1 MSLKAD
7 YVNVESPAQ
16 QRLVTRAG
24 RAVNMY
30 RQGVNQMYAN
40 YPSFIANLIGF
51 VLYSLT
57 ISFFDWRILIVII
70 VMTVVGSILEAKAR
84 KYQADIM
91 DDRYKIWGRLYYL
104 KQQSISVPNSKDI
117 RIYNMADWFRTGF
130 ERLIIKNQD
139 ISCNQAKKYYAI
151 TASDTFFIAIQDIL
165 AYGILTAGVINGT
178 LTIAEY
184 ALRFRANIIRK
195 ESAMK
200 QFLIFLVISIFSM
213 TFPAGAAKT
222 NSSQEESSFTIV
234 VGTETGAITVEDAYI
249 QRAILLD
256 GSETVVFEGKL
267 QIIDMSRE
275 IKNAVKTTVHE
286 GCAFV
291 PLEFFEEFMNTTNI
305 EGTTITIAPSM
316 CEAYTQGI
324 N

>member
-1 MSLKAD
+1 
-7 YVNVESPAQ
+7 
-16 QRLVTRAG
+16 
-24 RAVNMY
+24 
-30 RQGVNQMYAN
+30 
-40 YPSFIANLIGF
+40 
-51 VLYSLT
+51 
-57 ISFFDWRILIVII
+57 
-70 VMTVVGSILEAKAR
+70 
-84 KYQADIM
+84 
-91 DDRYKIWGRLYYL
+91 
-104 KQQSISVPNSKDI
+104 
-117 RIYNMADWFRTGF
+117 
-130 ERLIIKNQD
+130 
-139 ISCNQAKKYYAI
+139 
-151 TASDTFFIAIQDIL
+151 
-165 AYGILTAGVINGT
+165 
-178 LTIAEY
+178 
-184 ALRFRANIIRK
+184 
-195 ESAMK
+195 MK

-213 TFPAGAAKT
+213 TFPVGAAKT
-222 NSSQEESSFTIV
+222 NSSQEASSFTIV
-234 VGTETGAITVEDAYI
+234 VGTETLDLGDLPCAPYYEGDTLMVPLEQIAKALGYQVEWNAETGAITVEDAYI